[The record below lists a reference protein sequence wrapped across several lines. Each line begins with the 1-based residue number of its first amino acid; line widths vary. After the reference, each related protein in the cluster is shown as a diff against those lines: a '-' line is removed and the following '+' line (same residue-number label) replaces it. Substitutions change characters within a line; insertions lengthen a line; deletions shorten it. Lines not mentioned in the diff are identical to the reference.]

1 MENNNQLEAYQI
13 LVQRM
18 IVALDDMTAILAVTD
33 LETLK
38 TTVEDMAIV
47 LPRVKK
53 IPTSSSL
60 EAIQKTTQ
68 NLLSRMSALNE
79 NSQNVNEKT
88 RQEVIENMVATSSKM
103 INILEIKNGDK
114 LQITLNNVKTIIP
127 EMIQAFFE
135 TNWTNFEPEDEDV
148 NEALQILN
156 HENLEELILNSKIRK
171 ESDKE
176 LNNSHKVVLLVFM
189 LLYYTVEFVSDTSVI
204 TLKELKQN

>member
-103 INILEIKNGDK
+103 INILEIKNGEK

-148 NEALQILN
+148 KEAQQILN

>member
-79 NSQNVNEKT
+79 NSQNVNET
-88 RQEVIENMVATSSKM
+88 IRQEVIENMVNTSSKM

-148 NEALQILN
+148 KEAQQILN

-204 TLKELKQN
+204 TLKELKEN

>member
-18 IVALDDMTAILAVTD
+18 IFALDDMTAILAVTD
-33 LETLK
+33 LETLR

-47 LPRVKK
+47 LPRIKK

-88 RQEVIENMVATSSKM
+88 RQEVIENMVDTSSKM
-103 INILEIKNGDK
+103 INILEIKNGEK

-148 NEALQILN
+148 NKALHILN

-171 ESDKE
+171 EPDKE

-204 TLKELKQN
+204 TLKELKEN

>member
-18 IVALDDMTAILAVTD
+18 IFALDDMTAILAVTD
-33 LETLK
+33 LETLR

-47 LPRVKK
+47 LPRIKK

-88 RQEVIENMVATSSKM
+88 RQEVIENMVDTSSKM
-103 INILEIKNGDK
+103 INILEIKNGEK

-148 NEALQILN
+148 NKALHILN

-204 TLKELKQN
+204 TLKELKEN

>member
-103 INILEIKNGDK
+103 INILEIKNGEK

>member
-18 IVALDDMTAILAVTD
+18 IFALDDMTAILAVTD
-33 LETLK
+33 LETLRI
-38 TTVEDMAIV
+38 TVEDMAIV
-47 LPRVKK
+47 LPRIKK

-88 RQEVIENMVATSSKM
+88 RQEVIENMVDTSSKM
-103 INILEIKNGDK
+103 INILEIKNGEK

-148 NEALQILN
+148 NKALHILN

-171 ESDKE
+171 EPDKRTAE
-176 LNNSHKVVLLVFM
+176 
-189 LLYYTVEFVSDTSVI
+189 
-204 TLKELKQN
+204 